1 MFDGLCSLNKCDISP
16 FYKVFVS
23 SIYAVNVSI
32 ESLQKG
38 MMNKLGIKYIDY
50 DSFKKIFVKQVK
62 QVRTRFENKLHD
74 TELKIRIAVRE
85 IEMVNFIIK
94 LRYLNEEF
102 HLINK
107 TALNLMTQ
115 LSIEYNDLY
124 DNQHETIRFISN
136 IEDID
141 REYADIQKR
150 RECAKDEKI
159 AESKRVE
166 DLHSKCADT
175 LGMLDKKIKGT
186 RLKLREDMSNR

>member
-1 MFDGLCSLNKCDISP
+1 MVNTLISANIKKYLLMLNNGDKISYYEIDQLCSSTDKTLGYIRKIVLTIPDIIDKT
-16 FYKVFVS
+16 YKS
-23 SIYAVNVSI
+23 GNQKYCKNV
-32 ESLQKG
+32 
-38 MMNKLGIKYIDY
+38 
-50 DSFKKIFVKQVK
+50 
-62 QVRTRFENKLHD
+62 
-74 TELKIRIAVRE
+74 
-85 IEMVNFIIK
+85 IK

-124 DNQHETIRFISN
+124 ETIRYISN

-150 RECAKDEKI
+150 TDYAKNEKI

-175 LGMLDKKIKGT
+175 LGMSDKKIKDT
-186 RLKLREDMSNR
+186 RLKLREHMSNR

>member
-1 MFDGLCSLNKCDISP
+1 
-16 FYKVFVS
+16 
-23 SIYAVNVSI
+23 
-32 ESLQKG
+32 

-150 RECAKDEKI
+150 RECAEDEKI